1 MGDTVR
7 RGRGMKVGNGVVKRE
22 IVRFLLSREDGSATE
37 SEVRSHLF
45 ERFGVQDRATI
56 RNQHLGYLREKGR
69 IDKVRDPGKENVW
82 FVVDGP
88 SIADYLFAEFEG
100 DDLAEVYRLPFVR
113 ERVVDWYRTPR
124 GPADP
129 GEADA
134 AWELVGPRSWE
145 EAYLMEEVLWLEDEA
160 VELSPSHYTGA
171 TIGTHAGIV
180 AATLLVSSG
189 RPGLRADGDD
199 ANPPAWGL
207 GLVIA
212 NLLVDFE
219 RYGPLRREIYAF
231 MLRPE
236 LYALMASL
244 YPPETIV
251 MIYRCLSSL
260 TLEKPGFSLEESGF
274 AIETEPLAIPPP
286 PPDWVGA

>member
-1 MGDTVR
+1 
-7 RGRGMKVGNGVVKRE
+7 
-22 IVRFLLSREDGSATE
+22 
-37 SEVRSHLF
+37 
-45 ERFGVQDRATI
+45 
-56 RNQHLGYLREKGR
+56 
-69 IDKVRDPGKENVW
+69 
-82 FVVDGP
+82 
-88 SIADYLFAEFEG
+88 
-100 DDLAEVYRLPFVR
+100 
-113 ERVVDWYRTPR
+113 
-124 GPADP
+124 
-129 GEADA
+129 
-134 AWELVGPRSWE
+134 
-145 EAYLMEEVLWLEDEA
+145 MEEVLWLEDEA

-274 AIETEPLAIPPP
+274 AIATEPLAIPPP